1 MFDSAAEHPKGKH
14 IKEKVLK
21 SSVKEHVA
29 EKLVPAEIVG
39 EEEMQAEFVRQIY
52 SVQGGNLLSG
62 KEQNI
67 YYKIYD

>member
-1 MFDSAAEHPKGKH
+1 M
-14 IKEKVLK
+14 LK

-67 YYKIYD
+67 YYKQVLCYCGNVVHIVFV